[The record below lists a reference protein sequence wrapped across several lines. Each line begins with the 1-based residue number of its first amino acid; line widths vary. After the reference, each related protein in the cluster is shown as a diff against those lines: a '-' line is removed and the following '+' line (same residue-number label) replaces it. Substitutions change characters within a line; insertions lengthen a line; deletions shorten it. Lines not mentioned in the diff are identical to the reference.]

1 MRSILVTVPDDM
13 KQQLDSLR
21 DQKGYSLVGFCRSAI
36 ARALTQEPKTKTGVV
51 TVRYRKPGGRLQRR
65 RVSAPKLEK
74 SVLKLEDEGA
84 EILR

>member
-13 KQQLDSLR
+13 KAQLDALR
-21 DQKGYSLVGFCRSAI
+21 GKGYSLNGYCRAAI
-36 ARALTQEPKTKTGVV
+36 AQVLAQEPKPKTGVV
-51 TVRYRKPGGRLQRR
+51 TVRYRKPGGRSQRR

-74 SVLKLEDEGA
+74 AVLRLEDEVA